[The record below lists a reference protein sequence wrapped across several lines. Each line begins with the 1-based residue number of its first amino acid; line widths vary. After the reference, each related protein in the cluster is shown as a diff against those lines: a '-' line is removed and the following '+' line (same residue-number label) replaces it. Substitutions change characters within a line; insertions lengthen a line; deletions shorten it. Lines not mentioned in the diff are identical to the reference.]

1 MIIDLNGMWHI
12 DSPKVEKLPV
22 TIPGSVLSALLD
34 NHLID
39 DPYYGE
45 NEASARAWLYYDYT
59 FTRNFSL
66 TAENLKNRITC
77 LLTLSIQ
84 LQTSILTVCLWRISA
99 ICTHQ
104 STFYWTIKF

>member
-1 MIIDLNGMWHI
+1 MVIDLNGIWHI
-12 DSPKVEKLPV
+12 DSLKVEKLPV

-39 DPYYGE
+39 DPYYRE

-66 TAENLKNRITC
+66 TAENLKKQNYLFANGINTIQIASDSRI
-77 LLTLSIQ
+77 
-84 LQTSILTVCLWRISA
+84 A
-99 ICTHQ
+99 
-104 STFYWTIKF
+104 KN